1 MDEIIP
7 LSSDPVPDLQRTVQ
21 RKLGRSMLQ
30 LQQYE
35 RLLKA
40 MVAHSEL
47 SGPPERLQAIREEKV
62 ACAHKKTLGTLV
74 GMLTESTL
82 KLSEPSAESHET
94 EVDNG
99 EQSWFS
105 FRFQMEL
112 PEERYAETK
121 AALKE
126 LVDLRNE
133 LVHHFLQRF
142 DLWSVDGCKAAE
154 SYLDQSNETID
165 GHYLTLRDWAKSM
178 DEARKLMVSFMQ
190 TKEYE
195 DAVVNGIWVDG
206 TVHWAGSGITNCLR
220 EAETNLAQ
228 AAGWTPLFEAIH
240 WIAKTYPEQTPKRYG
255 CGSWRH
261 VIHAS
266 QQFEICKQSQAD
278 NGATVVWYRSRPR
291 ETSKEQE

>member
-1 MDEIIP
+1 MDEITTLP
-7 LSSDPVPDLQRTVQ
+7 SDAVPDLQRTVQ
-21 RKLGRSMLQ
+21 RKLGRCMLQ

-35 RLLKA
+35 RLIKA

-47 SGPPERLQAIREEKV
+47 SGPPERLQAIRDEKI

-74 GMLTESTL
+74 GILTESTL

-105 FRFQMEL
+105 FRYQREL
-112 PEERYAETK
+112 SEEQYAETK
-121 AALKE
+121 VALKE

-142 DLWSVDGCKAAE
+142 DLWSVDGCIAAE
-154 SYLDQSNETID
+154 SYLDESNETID

-178 DEARKLMVSFMQ
+178 DEARQHMVSFMQ
-190 TKEYE
+190 TPEYR
-195 DAVVNGIWVDG
+195 DFVINGIEPDG

-220 EAETNLAQ
+220 EAETKLAQ
-228 AAGWTPLFEAIH
+228 AGWTPLFEAIH

-266 QQFEICKQSQAD
+266 QQFEIRKQSQAD
-278 NGATVVWYRSRPR
+278 NGATAVWYRSRPR

>member
-1 MDEIIP
+1 MDETTP
-7 LSSDPVPDLQRTVQ
+7 LLSDPVPDLQRTVQ
-21 RKLGRSMLQ
+21 RKLGRCMLQ

-47 SGPPERLQAIREEKV
+47 SGPLERLQAIRDEKI
-62 ACAHKKTLGTLV
+62 ACVHKKTLGTLV
-74 GMLTESTL
+74 GMLTESYL
-82 KLSEPSAESHET
+82 KLPNLSDESEQAEDEPN
-94 EVDNG
+94 D
-99 EQSWFS
+99 QSWFG

-112 PEERYAETK
+112 SEERFAETK

-142 DLWSVDGCKAAE
+142 DVWSSDGCVAAE
-154 SYLDQSNETID
+154 SYLDESYETID

-178 DEARKLMVSFMQ
+178 DEARTMMAEQMQ
-190 TKEYE
+190 TQAFK
-195 DAVVNGIWVDG
+195 DLLFNGIQLDGSVD
-206 TVHWAGSGITNCLR
+206 WLASGICRCLR
-220 EAETNLAQ
+220 EAETKLSQ
-228 AAGWTPLFEAIH
+228 AGWTPLFEAIH

-261 VIHAS
+261 VIHES
-266 QQFEICKQSQAD
+266 QQFEIRKQSQAD
-278 NGATVVWYRSRPR
+278 NGPTVVWYRS
-291 ETSKEQE
+291 S

>member
-1 MDEIIP
+1 MDEITP
-7 LSSDPVPDLQRTVQ
+7 LPSDPVPDLQRTVQ
-21 RKLGRSMLQ
+21 RKLGRCMLQ

-47 SGPPERLQAIREEKV
+47 SGPPEQLQAIRDEKV

-74 GMLTESTL
+74 GMLTESYL
-82 KLSEPSAESHET
+82 KLPDLADEPDQAEPIDQIW
-94 EVDNG
+94 V
-99 EQSWFS
+99 S
-105 FRFQMEL
+105 FRCQMEL
-112 PEERYAETK
+112 PEQRYAETK

-142 DLWSVDGCKAAE
+142 DLWGLDGCIAAE
-154 SYLDQSNETID
+154 AYLDESYETID

-178 DEARKLMVSFMQ
+178 DEARQLMASFMQ
-190 TKEYE
+190 TQEYR
-195 DAVVNGIWVDG
+195 DAVINGIWLDG
-206 TVHWAGSGITNCLR
+206 TVNWPGSGITACLR
-220 EAETNLAQ
+220 EAETKLAQ
-228 AAGWTPLFEAIH
+228 AEWTPLFEAIH
-240 WIAKTYPEQTPKRYG
+240 WISKTYPEQTPKRYG

-266 QQFEICKQSQAD
+266 QQFEIRKQSQAD

>member
-1 MDEIIP
+1 MDEITP
-7 LSSDPVPDLQRTVQ
+7 LLSDPLPDLQRTVQ
-21 RKLGRSMLQ
+21 RKLGRCMLQ

-40 MVAHSEL
+40 MVAHNEL
-47 SGPPERLQAIREEKV
+47 SGPPERLQAIRDEKI

-74 GMLTESTL
+74 GMLAESYL
-82 KLSEPSAESHET
+82 KLPDLSDEAEESEVQSIDS
-94 EVDNG
+94 
-99 EQSWFS
+99 SWFS
-105 FRFQMEL
+105 FRYQMEL

-142 DLWSVDGCKAAE
+142 DLWRVDGCIAAE
-154 SYLDQSNETID
+154 SYLDESYETIN

-178 DEARKLMVSFMQ
+178 DEARQLMASFML
-190 TKEYE
+190 TSDFE
-195 DAVVNGIWVDG
+195 DVVCNDIWVDG
-206 TVHWAGSGITNCLR
+206 TVHWPSSEITASLR
-220 EAETNLAQ
+220 EAETKLSVD
-228 AAGWTPLFEAIH
+228 GWTPLFEAIH
-240 WIAKTYPEQTPKRYG
+240 WVAKTYPEQTPKRYG

-261 VIHAS
+261 VIHES
-266 QQFEICKQSQAD
+266 QQFEILKQSQAGD
-278 NGATVVWYRSRPR
+278 GLTVVWYRSRLR

>member
-7 LSSDPVPDLQRTVQ
+7 LPSDPVPDLQRTVQ
-21 RKLGRSMLQ
+21 RKLGRCMLQ

-40 MVAHSEL
+40 MVAHSKL
-47 SGPPERLQAIREEKV
+47 SGPPERLQAIRDEKV

-74 GMLTESTL
+74 GMLTESYL
-82 KLSEPSAESHET
+82 KLPDLADEP
-94 EVDNG
+94 
-99 EQSWFS
+99 EQVEPIDQIWVS
-105 FRFQMEL
+105 FRCQMEL

-121 AALKE
+121 TALKE
-126 LVDLRNE
+126 LVNLRNE
-133 LVHHFLQRF
+133 LVHHFLQLF
-142 DLWSVDGCKAAE
+142 DLWSVDGCIAAE
-154 SYLDQSNETID
+154 SYLDESYETID

-178 DEARKLMVSFMQ
+178 DEARQLMVSFMQ
-190 TKEYE
+190 TPEYR
-195 DAVVNGIWVDG
+195 DFVINGIGPGG
-206 TVHWAGSGITNCLR
+206 TIHWAGSGITNCLR
-220 EAETNLAQ
+220 EAETKLAQ
-228 AAGWTPLFEAIH
+228 AGWTPLFEAIH

-266 QQFEICKQSQAD
+266 QQFEIRKQSQAD
-278 NGATVVWYRSRPR
+278 TGATVVWYRSLPR

>member
-7 LSSDPVPDLQRTVQ
+7 LPLDPVPDLLRTVQ
-21 RKLGRSMLQ
+21 RKLGRCMLQ

-47 SGPPERLQAIREEKV
+47 SGPPERLQAIRDEKI

-74 GMLTESTL
+74 GMLTESYL
-82 KLSEPSAESHET
+82 KLPDLADEPEQAEPSDQIW
-94 EVDNG
+94 V
-99 EQSWFS
+99 S
-105 FRFQMEL
+105 FRCQMEL
-112 PEERYAETK
+112 SEERYAETK
-121 AALKE
+121 VALKE

-133 LVHHFLQRF
+133 LVHHFLQSF
-142 DLWSVDGCKAAE
+142 DLWSVDGCLAAE
-154 SYLDQSNETID
+154 SYLDESNETID
-165 GHYLTLRDWAKSM
+165 GHYLTLRDCAKSM

-195 DAVVNGIWVDG
+195 DAVVIGIWVDG

-220 EAETNLAQ
+220 EAETKLAQ
-228 AAGWTPLFEAIH
+228 AGWTPLFEAIH

-266 QQFEICKQSQAD
+266 QQFEIRKQSQAD
-278 NGATVVWYRSRPR
+278 NGPAVVWYRSRPR

>member
-1 MDEIIP
+1 
-7 LSSDPVPDLQRTVQ
+7 
-21 RKLGRSMLQ
+21 
-30 LQQYE
+30 
-35 RLLKA
+35 
-40 MVAHSEL
+40 
-47 SGPPERLQAIREEKV
+47 
-62 ACAHKKTLGTLV
+62 
-74 GMLTESTL
+74 MLTESTL
-82 KLSEPSAESHET
+82 KLSEPSADSHET

-154 SYLDQSNETID
+154 SYLDESNETID

-178 DEARKLMVSFMQ
+178 DEARQHMVSFMQ
-190 TKEYE
+190 TPEYR
-195 DAVVNGIWVDG
+195 DFVINGIEPDG

-220 EAETNLAQ
+220 EAETKLAQ
-228 AAGWTPLFEAIH
+228 AGWTPLFEAIR

-261 VIHAS
+261 VLHAS
-266 QQFEICKQSQAD
+266 QQFEIRKQSQAD
-278 NGATVVWYRSRPR
+278 NGPTVVWYRSRPR

>member
-1 MDEIIP
+1 MDEIP
-7 LSSDPVPDLQRTVQ
+7 LLLPDPVPDLQRTVQ
-21 RKLGRSMLQ
+21 RKLGRCMLQ

-47 SGPPERLQAIREEKV
+47 SGPPERLQAIRDEKV
-62 ACAHKKTLGTLV
+62 ACAHKKTLGALV

-82 KLSEPSAESHET
+82 KLSELSAESHET

-154 SYLDQSNETID
+154 SYLDESNETID

-178 DEARKLMVSFMQ
+178 DEARQHMVSFMQ
-190 TKEYE
+190 TPEYR
-195 DAVVNGIWVDG
+195 DFVINGIGLDG

-220 EAETNLAQ
+220 EAETKLAQ
-228 AAGWTPLFEAIH
+228 AGWTPLFEAIR

-261 VIHAS
+261 VLHVS
-266 QQFEICKQSQAD
+266 QQFEIRKQSQAD
-278 NGATVVWYRSRPR
+278 NGPTMVWYRSRPR

>member
-7 LSSDPVPDLQRTVQ
+7 LPSDPVPDLQRAVQ
-21 RKLGRSMLQ
+21 RKLGRCMLQ

-35 RLLKA
+35 RLLKV

-47 SGPPERLQAIREEKV
+47 SGPPERLQAIREEKI

-74 GMLTESTL
+74 GMLTESYL
-82 KLSEPSAESHET
+82 KLSDSPDGQDPGET
-94 EVDNG
+94 DNG
-99 EQSWFS
+99 DQMWFG
-105 FRFQMEL
+105 FRVQMEL
-112 PEERYAETK
+112 SEERYAETK

-142 DLWSVDGCKAAE
+142 DLWSVDGCIAAE
-154 SYLDQSNETID
+154 SYLDESNETID

-178 DEARKLMVSFMQ
+178 DEARQHMVSFMQ
-190 TKEYE
+190 TPEYR
-195 DAVVNGIWVDG
+195 DFVINGIGPDG

-220 EAETNLAQ
+220 EAETKLTQ
-228 AAGWTPLFEAIH
+228 AGWTPLFEAIH

-266 QQFEICKQSQAD
+266 QQFEIRKQSQAD
-278 NGATVVWYRSRPR
+278 NGPTVVWYRSRPR

>member
-7 LSSDPVPDLQRTVQ
+7 PPSDLVPDLQRTVQ
-21 RKLGRSMLQ
+21 RKLGRCMLQ

-40 MVAHSEL
+40 MVTHSEW
-47 SGPPERLQAIREEKV
+47 SGPPERLQAIRDEKI

-74 GMLTESTL
+74 GMLTESYL
-82 KLSEPSAESHET
+82 KLPDLADEPEQAEPSDQIW
-94 EVDNG
+94 V
-99 EQSWFS
+99 S
-105 FRFQMEL
+105 FRCQMEL
-112 PEERYAETK
+112 SEERYAETK

-142 DLWSVDGCKAAE
+142 DLWSVDGCIAAE
-154 SYLDQSNETID
+154 SYLDESNETID

-178 DEARKLMVSFMQ
+178 DEARQHMVSFMQ
-190 TKEYE
+190 TPEYR
-195 DAVVNGIWVDG
+195 DFVINGIGPDG
-206 TVHWAGSGITNCLR
+206 SVHWAGSGITNCLR
-220 EAETNLAQ
+220 EAETKLAQ
-228 AAGWTPLFEAIH
+228 AGWTPLFEAIH

-266 QQFEICKQSQAD
+266 QQFEIRKQSQAD
-278 NGATVVWYRSRPR
+278 NGVTLVWYRSRPR
-291 ETSKEQE
+291 ETSMEQE

>member
-1 MDEIIP
+1 MDEIITMT
-7 LSSDPVPDLQRTVQ
+7 SDPVPDLQRTVQ
-21 RKLGRSMLQ
+21 RKLGRCMLQ

-47 SGPPERLQAIREEKV
+47 SGPPEQLQTIRDEKV
-62 ACAHKKTLGTLV
+62 AFAHKKTLGFLV
-74 GMLTESTL
+74 GMLTENYL
-82 KLSEPSAESHET
+82 KLPDLADESEQT
-94 EVDNG
+94 EPID
-99 EQSWFS
+99 QIWIS
-105 FRFQMEL
+105 FRCQLEL
-112 PEERYAETK
+112 PEERYAETT

-142 DLWSVDGCKAAE
+142 DLWGLDGCIAAE
-154 SYLDQSNETID
+154 TYLDESYETVD

-178 DEARKLMVSFMQ
+178 DEARQLMVSFME
-190 TKEYE
+190 TPEYR
-195 DAVVNGIWVDG
+195 DFAINGIGPDG
-206 TVHWAGSGITNCLR
+206 TVHWASNGITNCLR
-220 EAETNLAQ
+220 EAETKLAQ
-228 AAGWTPLFEAIH
+228 AGWTPLLEAIH

-261 VIHAS
+261 VIHES
-266 QQFEICKQSQAD
+266 QQFEIRKQSQAD
-278 NGATVVWYRSRPR
+278 KAATVVWYRSRPR

>member
-1 MDEIIP
+1 MDKIISLP
-7 LSSDPVPDLQRTVQ
+7 SDPVPELQRAVQ
-21 RKLGRSMLQ
+21 RKLGRCMLQ

-47 SGPPERLQAIREEKV
+47 SGPPEQLQAIRDEKV
-62 ACAHKKTLGTLV
+62 AFAHKKTLGTLV
-74 GMLTESTL
+74 GMLTENYL
-82 KLSEPSAESHET
+82 KLPDLADESEQAEPI
-94 EVDNG
+94 D
-99 EQSWFS
+99 QIWIS
-105 FRFQMEL
+105 FRCQLEL

-142 DLWSVDGCKAAE
+142 DLWGVDGCVAAE
-154 SYLDQSNETID
+154 AYLDESYETID

-178 DEARKLMVSFMQ
+178 DEARQLMVSFMQ
-190 TKEYE
+190 TPEYR
-195 DAVVNGIWVDG
+195 DFVINGIGPDG
-206 TVHWAGSGITNCLR
+206 AVHWASSGITNCLR
-220 EAETNLAQ
+220 EAETKLAQ
-228 AAGWTPLFEAIH
+228 AGWTPLFEAIH

-261 VIHAS
+261 VIHES
-266 QQFEICKQSQAD
+266 QQFEIRKQSQAHK
-278 NGATVVWYRSRPR
+278 GATVVWYRSRPR

>member
-7 LSSDPVPDLQRTVQ
+7 LPSDPVPDLQRTVQ
-21 RKLGRSMLQ
+21 RKLGRCMLQ

-35 RLLKA
+35 RLIKT

-47 SGPPERLQAIREEKV
+47 SGPPERLQTIRDEKV

-74 GMLTESTL
+74 GMLTESYL
-82 KLSEPSAESHET
+82 KLPDLADEPEQAEPIDQIW
-94 EVDNG
+94 V
-99 EQSWFS
+99 S
-105 FRFQMEL
+105 FRYQMEL
-112 PEERYAETK
+112 PEERYSETK

-126 LVDLRNE
+126 LVELRNE

-142 DLWSVDGCKAAE
+142 DLWSVDGCIAAE

-178 DEARKLMVSFMQ
+178 DEARQHMVSFMQ
-190 TKEYE
+190 TPEYR
-195 DAVVNGIWVDG
+195 DFVINGIGPDG
-206 TVHWAGSGITNCLR
+206 SVHWAGSGITNCLR
-220 EAETNLAQ
+220 EAETKLAE
-228 AAGWTPLFEAIH
+228 AGWTPLFEAIH

-261 VIHAS
+261 VIHES
-266 QQFEICKQSQAD
+266 QQFEIRKQSQAD
-278 NGATVVWYRSRPR
+278 NSPTVVWYRSRPR

>member
-7 LSSDPVPDLQRTVQ
+7 LPSDPVPDLQRTVQ
-21 RKLGRSMLQ
+21 RKLGRCMLQ

-47 SGPPERLQAIREEKV
+47 RGPPERLQAIRDEKI
-62 ACAHKKTLGTLV
+62 ACVHKKTLGTLM

-105 FRFQMEL
+105 FRYQREL
-112 PEERYAETK
+112 SEEQYAETK

-142 DLWSVDGCKAAE
+142 DLWSVDGCIAAE
-154 SYLDQSNETID
+154 SYLDESYETID

-178 DEARKLMVSFMQ
+178 DEARQLMASFMQ
-190 TKEYE
+190 TPEYR
-195 DAVVNGIWVDG
+195 DFVINGIGPDG

-220 EAETNLAQ
+220 EAESKLAQ
-228 AAGWTPLFEAIH
+228 AGWTPLFEAIH
-240 WIAKTYPEQTPKRYG
+240 WIANTYPKQTPKRYG

-266 QQFEICKQSQAD
+266 QQFEIRKQSQAD
-278 NGATVVWYRSRPR
+278 NGPTVVWYRSRPR